1 MAGVALSKWCLILA
15 ALISVHIEVCQL
27 VVITGTDITY
37 SITILQRSLRRSG
50 ARILYSRMPDL
61 GMSYR
66 DLITWQCT
74 RLVAPANAV
83 GPHVPSMQF
92 DLLTGGHY
100 YGYYSVILSSFS
112 WSCHGPLAI
121 YVKLRVA
128 HVPQMP
134 GTFLHHHRLT
144 IPTCI
149 TTLVAHVMMH
159 AGIAQ

>member
-1 MAGVALSKWCLILA
+1 MAGVALSKWCLIRA
-15 ALISVHIEVCQL
+15 ALTSVHTGVCQL
-27 VVITGTDITY
+27 VVITGTNITY
-37 SITILQRSLRRSG
+37 TITILQRSLRNAFEDRVHVYYIHG
-50 ARILYSRMPDL
+50 CLILVWVTEIWLHDS
-61 GMSYR
+61 
-66 DLITWQCT
+66 
-74 RLVAPANAV
+74 VNAV

-100 YGYYSVILSSFS
+100 YGYYSGILSSFL

-144 IPTCI
+144 IPTCF
-149 TTLVAHVMMH
+149 TTLAWRTCRD
-159 AGIAQ
+159 ACRDR